1 MANENRPPFVS
12 FEVRAVEDRAESLKA
27 GVYMT
32 RDVDFIRIV
41 PSGSEGKTVLE
52 YNYEEWLARTKPQT
66 GEFRASGASADTP
79 AMGASRF
86 PIEWLRRIEQ
96 EYAAWKE
103 GRELPVEGTPIRNWP
118 VIGPSALK
126 NCEAMHI
133 RSVEELAHAADDTV
147 ASLGMGGVILRQR
160 ARDWLAAKHGDAGAL
175 SAKLE
180 AVTAEAQAKDDR
192 IKSLEQRLAA
202 LETKKAA

>member
-1 MANENRPPFVS
+1 MNEMRPPFVA
-12 FEVRAVEDRAESLKA
+12 FEVRAVEDRASSIKVGA
-27 GVYMT
+27 YMT
-32 RDVDFIRIV
+32 QDVDFIRIV

-52 YNYEEWLARTKPQT
+52 YNYVEWLDQIRGST
-66 GEFRASGASADTP
+66 GEFRASGAGADTP
-79 AMGASRF
+79 LMGASRF

-126 NCEAMHI
+126 NCEAMHV
-133 RSVEELAHAADDTV
+133 RTVEELADANEDV
-147 ASLGMGGVILRQR
+147 INGLGMGGVVLRQR
-160 ARDWLAAKHGDAGAL
+160 AKDWLAAKRGDAGQL

-180 AVTAEAQAKDDR
+180 AATAEIAAKEAR
-192 IKSLEQRLAA
+192 IASLEQRLMA